1 MPTLLAVPILGILLM
16 LQTAVLSDI
25 ILLHGTTDLVL
36 VAVIAWALHKRV
48 DSAWQWGIIGGL
60 LVTIVSGLPL
70 GVDLIGYPLAVG
82 ISILLRQR
90 VWQIPVLAM
99 FVSTILGTL
108 VLHILTLVALRVTG
122 TPLPMIESLE
132 LVTLPSILLN
142 LLTAIPLFAIFS
154 DLADWL
160 YPEAIEV

>member
-25 ILLHGTTDLVL
+25 MLLHGTTDLVL
-36 VAVIAWALHKRV
+36 VAVIAWALNKRV
-48 DSAWQWGIIGGL
+48 ESAWQWGIIGGL

-70 GVDLIGYPLAVG
+70 GVGLIGYPLAVG
-82 ISILLRQR
+82 IAILLRQR

-108 VLHILTLVALRVTG
+108 VLHILTLIALRVTG

-142 LLTAIPLFAIFS
+142 LLAAIPLFAIFS

-160 YPEAIEV
+160 YPEEIEV